1 MMEGKAMNSLHD
13 ANENQAPESGWLW
26 TQGGGEGLL
35 RVLEFAGLPV
45 PGDGLVI
52 SPPSGGT
59 LTVWADGRYEFAP
72 SVHEGSPDGE
82 EPVST
87 FYGYVAEDL
96 YCEIVA
102 GSFVLA
108 RAEDSPDLI
117 QGFQAWS
124 LPELLDTA
132 ADALLAAD
140 ASDGAGSFGHD
151 PGDFTSH
158 LDAASHDSLDPALDD
173 LTRLILDSH
182 HA

>member
-1 MMEGKAMNSLHD
+1 MNSLHD
-13 ANENQAPESGWLW
+13 ANESQAPESGWLW

-45 PGDGLVI
+45 PEDGLVI

-108 RAEDSPDLI
+108 RAEDSPDLM
-117 QGFQAWS
+117 QDFQAWS
-124 LPELLDTA
+124 LPQLLDTA
-132 ADALLAAD
+132 ALLTAE
-140 ASDGAGSFGHD
+140 ASDGAGFAEHD
-151 PGDFTSH
+151 PAQFS
-158 LDAASHDSLDPALDD
+158 SLAGPDPALDD

-182 HA
+182 HV